1 MKLKKTVVCIMV
13 AMFLT
18 SLAFAAE
25 KGSEKRGTQPEAEA
39 MVKKAIEYIKANGR
53 EKAFAEIS
61 NPSGK
66 FVDKDLYVFVYDLNG
81 KCLAHGANA
90 KMVGKDLINM
100 KDPDGKEY
108 VKERISIAKNKG
120 KGWQDYKFPNPLTKQ
135 IEHKTAYIEKFE
147 DIIVGC
153 GVYKP

>member
-1 MKLKKTVVCIMV
+1 MRLKKTIAFMIVSI
-13 AMFLT
+13 FLT

-25 KGSEKRGTQPEAEA
+25 KGSEKRGTQAEAET

-66 FVDKDLYVFVYDLNG
+66 FVDRDLYVFVYDLNG

-90 KMVGKDLINM
+90 KMIGKDLINM

-108 VKERISIAKNKG
+108 VKERVSIAKNKG
-120 KGWQDYKFPNPLTKQ
+120 KGWQDYKFPNPTTKQ

>member
-1 MKLKKTVVCIMV
+1 MKLKKTLVLIV
-13 AMFLT
+13 ATVFLI
-18 SLAFAAE
+18 SVAFAAE
-25 KGSEKRGTQPEAEA
+25 KGSEKRGTQAEAEA

-81 KCLAHGANA
+81 KCVAHGANA

-100 KDPDGKEY
+100 KDVDGKEY

>member
-1 MKLKKTVVCIMV
+1 MKLKRAVACLMV
-13 AMFLT
+13 TMFLT

-25 KGSEKRGTQPEAEA
+25 KSAEKKGTKAQAEA

-61 NPSGK
+61 NPNGK
-66 FVDKDLYVFVYDLNG
+66 FVEGDLYVFVYDFNG

-108 VKERISIAKNKG
+108 VKERIGIAKSKG
-120 KGWQDYKFPNPLTKQ
+120 QGWQDYKFPNPVTKQ

-147 DIIVGC
+147 DILVGC
-153 GVYKP
+153 GVYKS

>member
-13 AMFLT
+13 TMFLA

-25 KGSEKRGTQPEAEA
+25 KGPEKRGTKAEAEA

-53 EKAFAEIS
+53 DKAFAEFS

-100 KDPDGKEY
+100 KDPEGKEY
-108 VKERISIAKNKG
+108 VKERISIAKNQG
-120 KGWQDYKFPNPLTKQ
+120 KGWQDYKFPNPVTKQ

-153 GVYKP
+153 GVYKS

>member
-1 MKLKKTVVCIMV
+1 MV
-13 AMFLT
+13 TIFLA

-25 KGSEKRGTQPEAEA
+25 KGSEKRGTQVEAEA

-81 KCLAHGANA
+81 KCVAHGANA

-100 KDPDGKEY
+100 KDVDGKEY

-147 DIIVGC
+147 DILVGC
-153 GVYKP
+153 GVYVPSAPKTVEARL

>member
-1 MKLKKTVVCIMV
+1 MKLRKTVVCMMV
-13 AMFLT
+13 TMFLT

-25 KGSEKRGTQPEAEA
+25 KGSEKRGTQAEAEA
-39 MVKKAIEYIKANGR
+39 MVKKAIGYIKANGR
-53 EKAFAEIS
+53 EKAFAEIG
-61 NPSGK
+61 NPNGK
-66 FVDKDLYVFVYDLNG
+66 FVDRDLYVFVYDLNG
-81 KCLAHGANA
+81 KCVAHGANP

-108 VKERISIAKNKG
+108 VKERISIAKSKG

-147 DIIVGC
+147 DLIVGC